1 MPKSILDQHSDV
13 VKLHQLRDRLS
24 LYFLPKYPTP
34 LGFRK
39 MWFVASF
46 KRRVDSLNRTDPAL
60 CAHFLN
66 EFVHFLSDEIFN
78 SKLSR
83 ERRDG
88 VWGDD
93 SRLVKIAKQVCDKRT
108 LDVEVKAK
116 RVFVNELRRKRCSS
130 Y

>member
-1 MPKSILDQHSDV
+1 MPKCTFNQRSDV
-13 VKLHQLRDRLS
+13 DKLHQLRHRLS
-24 LYFLPKYPTP
+24 QYCLPRYPTL

-46 KRRVDSLNRTDPAL
+46 KRRVDSLNSTDPVL

-66 EFVHFLSDEIFN
+66 EFVHFLSDEIFQ

-93 SRLVKIAKQVCDKRT
+93 SRLVQIAKHVCTKRT
-108 LDVEVKAK
+108 LDIEIKAK
-116 RVFVNELRRKRCSS
+116 RVFVNELRRKRSTS